1 MFLISAGRRRKADVR
16 KSQDSW
22 WRDLCRIGRREEL
35 IDPLPSNRRGG
46 SLSMLLPRG
55 LVTKCSR
62 VASCSGRMV
71 CAGTLGTPINRRN
84 TRAFVVLVER
94 DICDL
99 EAKMFSFEIQVGAW
113 TIGPLNYP

>member
-22 WRDLCRIGRREEL
+22 WRDLCRIGFREEL

-84 TRAFVVLVER
+84 RRVT
-94 DICDL
+94 DPL
-99 EAKMFSFEIQVGAW
+99 ECCGAADTSIIQKLLLCW
-113 TIGPLNYP
+113 

>member
-22 WRDLCRIGRREEL
+22 WRDLCRIDCRDEL

-55 LVTKCSR
+55 LVIKCSR
-62 VASCSGRMV
+62 VVSFSVEMV

-84 TRAFVVLVER
+84 RRVT
-94 DICDL
+94 DPL
-99 EAKMFSFEIQVGAW
+99 ECCGAADTSIIQELLLCW
-113 TIGPLNYP
+113 